1 MLRIDQLKVSVD
13 VPIDQLRGRIA
24 RLLKVDLNQILGY
37 NVERRSLDARRG
49 HEPQYVYVLAVEVKD
64 EKKVLKKLRNPHG
77 IHIQQTER
85 GLQFPKMGEWL
96 QNHPRP
102 VVIGFGPAGMFCA
115 LMLARCGLQP
125 IVIERGQP
133 VEERTAAVEHFWKTG
148 QLNPSS
154 NVQFGEGGA
163 GTFSDGKLNTLIKDK
178 ERIGH
183 LVLEEMVKAGAPEE
197 ILYVNKPHI
206 GTDKLKGMVRHI
218 REEIRSLGGEVRFS
232 TLMESLSYGDD
243 GAVNGVWLQPA
254 GAEEARKEFL
264 EAEAVFLGIG
274 HSARDTF
281 SMLRDQK
288 IHMEPKAFAMGVRV
302 EHPQAWINEAR
313 YHEFADKLGA
323 ADYKVTHTA
332 SNGRGVYSFCM
343 CPGGYVV
350 ASASEEGGLVTNGM
364 SNFAREGRNANSA
377 LIVTVTPEDYE
388 AYATETGDVLAGVRF
403 QRELERRAFRL
414 GGSNWKAPV
423 QRVEDFHRHRATT
436 ALGCVEPTYTG
447 GYTLADL
454 HEILPLYMG
463 EAIDE
468 GLRAF
473 GQKISCFDH
482 GDALLTGIE
491 SRTSSPIRILRSAET
506 GMSDTVGLYPIGEGA
521 GYAGGIMSAAIDGVK
536 AAHRYVSGKQ

>member
-1 MLRIDQLKVSVD
+1 MLRIDQLKAPIET
-13 VPIDQLRGRIA
+13 PIDQLKGRIA
-24 RLLKVDLNQILGY
+24 RLLKTDLAQVQGWT
-37 NVERRSLDARRG
+37 VVRRSLDARRG
-49 HEPQYVYVLAVEVKD
+49 HEPQYVYVLDVELRD
-64 EKKVLKKLRNPHG
+64 EKKVLKKLRSPHG
-77 IHIQQTER
+77 IHVQQPEQ
-85 GLQFPKMGEWL
+85 GLVFPKMGEWL

-133 VEERTAAVEHFWKTG
+133 VEERTAAVQHFWKTG
-148 QLNPSS
+148 ELNPMS

-183 LVLEEMVKAGAPEE
+183 FVLEEMVKAGAPEE

-232 TLMESLSYGDD
+232 TLMESLRYDGE
-243 GAVNGVWLQPA
+243 GAVNGVWISHEGQ
-254 GAEEARKEFL
+254 KECL
-264 EAEAVFLGIG
+264 ETDAVFLGIG

-281 SMLRDQK
+281 SMLHQQK
-288 IHMEPKAFAMGVRV
+288 VHMEPKAFAMGVRV
-302 EHPQAWINEAR
+302 EHPQSWINEAR

-364 SNFAREGRNANSA
+364 SNFAREGQNANSA
-377 LIVTVTPEDYE
+377 LIVTVSPEDYA
-388 AYATETGDVLAGVRF
+388 AYAGFEGEVLAGVHF

-423 QRVEDFHRHRATT
+423 QRVEDFHLRRAST

-447 GYTLADL
+447 GYTLANL
-454 HEILPLYMG
+454 HEILPSYMG
-463 EAIDE
+463 DAIDE

-491 SRTSSPIRILRSAET
+491 SRTSSPIRILRSSET
-506 GMSDTVGLYPIGEGA
+506 GMSETVGLYPIGEGA

-536 AAHRYVSGKQ
+536 AVQRYIHGK